1 MIPHPAHRRWPLLAV
16 PVLVLVGLLST
27 GASWAAEPSTPASSI
42 TPRAKLDLLLACQQ
56 AEREAALAEKRK
68 VEKNIADIETFIR
81 SLSDRPVHYAAHERA
96 DRALTV
102 AREALAKI
110 GERARLANLQFN
122 LTARAMTHLPPEPD
136 GKKRA
141 LLDEWARI
149 AWDQL
154 ARVMGGHAQS
164 WDDVAEAKYGFVR
177 NPVIEQRLR
186 AIIER
191 AQASLDG
198 TSVPVDVRILANP
211 SGMSAAATS
220 STIYFDQTYLDLSPS
235 EAELLFVAGHELA
248 HIQLNHYN
256 KFIVREALEA
266 TLNSVRLD
274 PVAGDR
280 LTQVRDRIDQKY
292 YAGQSLT
299 PREELHR
306 EVELKAQLA
315 QFAREQELQADL
327 LGAQMALA
335 AGASPIG
342 IKEGL
347 SHDNFLAR
355 LKSQLEE
362 RRILGDGARN
372 EADKPLEKLTA
383 DHPYSEERLK
393 ALESALGEKFW
404 ERTDLKF
411 SSTCP
416 R

>member
-1 MIPHPAHRRWPLLAV
+1 MIPHPIHRRWPLMAV
-16 PVLVLVGLLST
+16 PVLVLACLLST
-27 GASWAAEPSTPASSI
+27 SASWAEEPAPTTAM
-42 TPRAKLDLLLACQQ
+42 TPRAKLDRLLACQQ
-56 AEREAALAEKRK
+56 ADKDAALAEKRK
-68 VEKNIADIETFIR
+68 TQAKIADVETFIR

-110 GERARLANLQFN
+110 EERARLANLQLN
-122 LTARAMTHLPPEPD
+122 LTARAITHLPPEPG

-141 LLDEWARI
+141 PLDEWARA

-154 ARVMGGHAQS
+154 AQVMGGHAQS
-164 WDDVAEAKYGFVR
+164 WDDVAETNYGFVR

-186 AIIER
+186 AIVER
-191 AQASLDG
+191 AQASSG
-198 TSVPVDVRILANP
+198 QASVPVDVRILAKP
-211 SGMSAAATS
+211 SGMSAAATT
-220 STIYFDQTYLDLSPS
+220 STIYFDQSYIDRAPS
-235 EAELLFVAGHELA
+235 EDELVFVAGHELA

-266 TLNSVRLD
+266 KLNAVRLD

-280 LTQVRDRIDQKY
+280 LTEVRDRIDQKSQ
-292 YAGQSLT
+292 AGQSLT

-335 AGASPIG
+335 AGAAPIG

-347 SHDNFLAR
+347 SHDNFLVR

-362 RRILGDGARN
+362 RRKLGDGARN

-383 DHPYSEERLK
+383 DHPYSEERLE
-393 ALESALGEKFW
+393 ALETALGEKFW

-411 SSTCP
+411 SSACP

>member
-1 MIPHPAHRRWPLLAV
+1 MIPHPVHRRWPLLAV
-16 PVLVLVGLLST
+16 PVLVLVGLLSP
-27 GASWAAEPSTPASSI
+27 GASWAAEPTQA
-42 TPRAKLDLLLACQQ
+42 TAMNPRAKLERMLACQQ
-56 AEREAALAEKRK
+56 SEKEAVLAEKRK
-68 VEKNIADIETFIR
+68 TQAKIADIETFIG
-81 SLSDRPVHYAAHERA
+81 SLTDQPKHYAAHEKA
-96 DRALTV
+96 DRALAL

-110 GERARLANLQFN
+110 EERTRLANLQLN
-122 LTARAMTHLPPEPD
+122 LTARAITHLPPEPG

-141 LLDEWARI
+141 PLDEWARA

-154 ARVMGGHAQS
+154 ARVTGGHAPS
-164 WDDVAEAKYGFVR
+164 WDDVAEAEYGFVR
-177 NPVIEQRLR
+177 NPVIEQRLN

-191 AQASLDG
+191 VQASSDR
-198 TSVPVDVRILANP
+198 TSVPVHVRILARP
-211 SGMSAAATS
+211 SGMGAAATS
-220 STIYFDQTYLDLSPS
+220 STIYFDQNYLDRAPS

-248 HIQLNHYN
+248 HIQLNHHN
-256 KFIVREALEA
+256 KFIVREALEQK
-266 TLNSVRLD
+266 LNSVRLD
-274 PVAGDR
+274 LVEGDR
-280 LTQVRDRIDQKY
+280 LTQVRDHIDQKSQ
-292 YAGQSLT
+292 AGQSLT

-335 AGASPIG
+335 AGAAPVG

-347 SHDNFLAR
+347 SHDNFVAR
-355 LKSQLEE
+355 LKSKLEE
-362 RRILGDGARN
+362 RRILGDQARN
-372 EADKPLEKLTA
+372 EADTSLEILTA
-383 DHPYSEERLK
+383 DHPYSEERLH